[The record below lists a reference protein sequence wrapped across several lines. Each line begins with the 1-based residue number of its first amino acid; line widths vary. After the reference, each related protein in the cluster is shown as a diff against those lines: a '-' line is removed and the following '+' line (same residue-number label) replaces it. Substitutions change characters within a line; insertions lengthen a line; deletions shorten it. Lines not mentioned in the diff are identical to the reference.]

1 MSQKMIDFCQMSSY
15 NNSMQE
21 EEKIEVENL
30 IYESQEALKDIF
42 VAQIRKR
49 GVELDIEF
57 LNGQWFT
64 LTLFEN
70 AQKNNCKRLHF

>member
-1 MSQKMIDFCQMSSY
+1 
-15 NNSMQE
+15 MQE
-21 EEKIEVENL
+21 EEKIKVENL
-30 IYESQEALKDIF
+30 IQEIQEALKDIF
-42 VAQIRKR
+42 VARIHKR

-70 AQKNNCKRLHF
+70 APKKLP